1 MANITKVYLM
11 NCLLEKDYAH
21 TMYFASASAQQEY
34 FQKRKQSGMTFT
46 DVSYQRKD
54 HVIRIPKHIDS
65 LHAAK
70 VNYCMYQN
78 ENYSNKWFYC
88 FITDMKY
95 INDGVTEVHIQTDC
109 IQTWM
114 FDITVKH
121 SFVEREHAA
130 SDEIGEN
137 TIDEGLELGEY
148 ICDGVVKDE
157 DLKTC
162 NYVILTTAWTT
173 SVEETDDKPL
183 AVNMG
188 GIFYAGGAYI
198 CETMSEVVN
207 IVQVLSNMGKADA
220 ITAVYMVPKS
230 IINNTSGS
238 LQFSGQTAPVTHTV
252 TVSKPDTVNTYTPKN
267 KKLLT
272 YPYVYILNSNNAGS
286 ANVLRYEF
294 FENSS
299 CAFKV
304 SGIPVVGG
312 SIKCCPYL
320 YKGATAENQEEGIM
334 CGKFPTLSWSA
345 DMFTNWLT
353 QNSVNIAL
361 GIGAG
366 AVQVVGGIATIAA
379 TGGTG
384 AAIGGAGV
392 VGGIQSIAST
402 LAQVHQQSFT
412 PNSARGNTNGGD
424 IATASKVNTFYF
436 YKMSIKEEHARVIDE
451 YFSMFGYK
459 CNRVKVPEKNHRQNY
474 WYTKTIDA
482 NIIGGIP
489 QDDLQTIKDCYNRG
503 ITFWK
508 TEDNFRNYSVSNN
521 IV

>member
-11 NCLLEKDYAH
+11 NTLLEKDYAH
-21 TMYFASASAQQEY
+21 TMYFADAAAQQSY
-34 FQKRKQSGMTFT
+34 FQKRILSAMTFT
-46 DVSYQRKD
+46 DFSYQRKD
-54 HVIRIPKHIDS
+54 HIIRIPKHIDS
-65 LHAAK
+65 LYAAK

-78 ENYSNKWFYC
+78 AEYSNKWFYA

-95 INDGVTEVHIQTDC
+95 IDDGRTDVYIKTDC

-121 SFVEREHAA
+121 SFVEREHAT
-130 SDEIGEN
+130 SDKIGEH
-137 TIDEGLELGEY
+137 TIEEGLELGDYVSNGEY
-148 ICDGVVKDE
+148 EDE
-157 DLKTC
+157 NLTSC
-162 NYVILTTAWTT
+162 QYVIMVTEWTST
-173 SVEETDDKPL
+173 GESGDKPL

-198 CETMSEVVN
+198 CDNMNEVVN
-207 IVQVLSNMGKADA
+207 IIHLFSKAGKADA
-220 ITAVYMVPKS
+220 VTAVYMVPKK
-230 IINNTSGS
+230 IVNNTSES
-238 LQFSGQTAPVTHTV
+238 LQYSGLAAPVTYTKEIA
-252 TVSKPDTVNTYTPKN
+252 KPANINGYTPKN
-267 KKLLT
+267 KKLFTFPFSCLL
-272 YPYVYILNSNNAGS
+272 VSNNAGT
-286 ANVLRYEF
+286 ANVLRYEYF
-294 FENSS
+294 ADDTCKFSI
-299 CAFKV
+299 
-304 SGIPVVGG
+304 SGAPVVGG
-312 SIKCCPYL
+312 SIKCCPFP
-320 YKGATAENQEEGIM
+320 YKGAGINQEEGIM

-353 QNSVNIAL
+353 QNAVNIAL

-366 AVQVVGGIATIAA
+366 ALQIAGGIATMAA

-392 VGGIQSIAST
+392 VGGVQSIANT

-424 IATASKVNTFYF
+424 INTAAKKNTFFF
-436 YKMSIKEEHARVIDE
+436 YPLTIKAENARVIDE
-451 YFSMFGYK
+451 YFNMFGYK
-459 CNRVKVPEKNHRQNY
+459 CNRVKIPAKNHRQSY

-482 NIIGGIP
+482 NIVGGIP

-508 TEDNFRNYSVSNN
+508 NEEYYRNYSAPNA